1 MRQGQINK
9 QKMQRNTKGFT
20 LIEVL
25 IGMAIFSIGILAVAA
40 MQMTATNGNASARR
54 ITEATALAENQI
66 EHLMQLSNDHADL
79 NPATNPHEINH
90 GSYTI
95 NWNVTD
101 IDLDSDG
108 TNDSKTVDVSVNSRY
123 GKVRNVSMQYI
134 ILEY

>member
-1 MRQGQINK
+1 MLQRQVNK
-9 QKMQRNTKGFT
+9 EKMKRNIKGFT
-20 LIEVL
+20 FIEVF

-54 ITEATALAENQI
+54 ITEATALAETQI
-66 EHLMQLSNDHADL
+66 ENLMQLSYDHADL
-79 NPATNPHEINH
+79 NPGTTPHEVTR
-90 GSYTI
+90 GPYTV

-108 TNDSKTVDVSVNSRY
+108 TNDSKTVDVSVSYRY
-123 GKVRNVSMQYI
+123 GKVRTVSMQYI